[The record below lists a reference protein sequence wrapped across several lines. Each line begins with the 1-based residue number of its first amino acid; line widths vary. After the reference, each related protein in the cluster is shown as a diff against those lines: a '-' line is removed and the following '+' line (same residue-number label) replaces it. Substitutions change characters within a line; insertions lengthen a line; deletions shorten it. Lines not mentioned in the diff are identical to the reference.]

1 MFNPVRSFQNLTN
14 MNQIAISRACW
25 DEESTACTSLAVD
38 SCWLTATLPCYFC
51 HLNLHTCH
59 TSDISYFSS
68 SAAWQQDL
76 GTHPAPPRSAKRR
89 WLLAFKSWEWL
100 LCLLRPN
107 GIAGLFQ
114 WSICICWM
122 CVCVCDCVCMCPMN
136 ESKPSVWRQKKGLK
150 AFRFKRNQLHYISL
164 YTGIRLPVLK
174 FLAVSE
180 NATVKKFHCVKNY
193 LVSAT
198 SWSSGC
204 VRKFISHGLA
214 RLVWSEMIRSCTV
227 WRVLSQG
234 LHLMEG
240 WHPRLRAETLLIVKP
255 ICRKD
260 SVSIE

>member
-122 CVCVCDCVCMCPMN
+122 CVCDCVCMCPMN

-180 NATVKKFHCVKNY
+180 NATVKLMFQVSLCKKLFSQRYILKFR
-193 LVSAT
+193 
-198 SWSSGC
+198 C

-227 WRVLSQG
+227 
-234 LHLMEG
+234 
-240 WHPRLRAETLLIVKP
+240 
-255 ICRKD
+255 
-260 SVSIE
+260 

>member
-122 CVCVCDCVCMCPMN
+122 CVCVIVCVCAQWMKANRLFGGKKRAEGLPIQAKSITLYKSIYRNTVACP
-136 ESKPSVWRQKKGLK
+136 EV
-150 AFRFKRNQLHYISL
+150 
-164 YTGIRLPVLK
+164 
-174 FLAVSE
+174 
-180 NATVKKFHCVKNY
+180 
-193 LVSAT
+193 
-198 SWSSGC
+198 SGC
-204 VRKFISHGLA
+204 VRKCDSQTDVPSF
-214 RLVWSEMIRSCTV
+214 TV
-227 WRVLSQG
+227 
-234 LHLMEG
+234 
-240 WHPRLRAETLLIVKP
+240 
-255 ICRKD
+255 
-260 SVSIE
+260 

>member
-122 CVCVCDCVCMCPMN
+122 CVCDCVCMCPMN

-198 SWSSGC
+198 SWSSGAYVSLSHMDWRASSDLKWSAPALFGGSSPRVC
-204 VRKFISHGLA
+204 TSWKGGTPDSARKLC
-214 RLVWSEMIRSCTV
+214 L
-227 WRVLSQG
+227 
-234 LHLMEG
+234 
-240 WHPRLRAETLLIVKP
+240 
-255 ICRKD
+255 
-260 SVSIE
+260 